1 LDQLAE
7 AFALKRRSQTNPSGK
22 LIYLVHPLSR
32 EVRLEA

>member
-1 LDQLAE
+1 LAQLAE